1 MKPNYDKIDAQFE
14 KIADRLINRIEE
26 LASKVVKANEGITG
40 FCMGMGCASFGV
52 DFIEVDDGDEY
63 QRDDDLDP
71 HEMLL
76 YPWKHEECIKEIDY
90 IIDRYDSNSHVTG
103 SPVRITKEN
112 GKIVVEY
119 DW

>member
-26 LASKVVKANEGITG
+26 LASKVVKANDGITG
-40 FCMGMGCASFGV
+40 FCMGMGSASFGV

-63 QRDDDLDP
+63 QRDDNLDP

-76 YPWKHEECIKEIDY
+76 YSWKHEECIKEIDY
-90 IIDRYDSNSHVTG
+90 IIDQYDGKSHVTG